1 MTEKRACHRIL
12 SVSCEKSAEM
22 PRNNQA
28 GRWESYPVDG
38 LRPVDGTSSKDF
50 FVLVYNFIYAKSGER
65 PKLPPTLLDG
75 EPRLCEPPRRGP
87 GFMLIEVTAR
97 L

>member
-12 SVSCEKSAEM
+12 SVTCEKSAEM

-50 FVLVYNFIYAKSGER
+50 FVLVYNFIYAKRGE
-65 PKLPPTLLDG
+65 DG

-87 GFMLIEVTAR
+87 QVHAY
-97 L
+97 